1 MMSALERR
9 LVILYEY
16 PFNERIRTYLRLQQ
30 LFNRLGQLMAR
41 SEALDHHFALT
52 TLFEIIEVASRSE
65 LKSDVLKDL
74 ERQKQLYNGYRGNP
88 AISEKALDGLIAQ
101 LDEHF
106 ESLNQVTGKIGQS
119 LNDNDFLMALRS
131 RMVIPGGTCEFDLP
145 AYFAWQH
152 HDAASRARD
161 LGQWVA
167 PFGPLAQSI
176 QLLLQMLRESG
187 SSQKVMAASGQ
198 LQQNLP
204 QGRTFQLL
212 RLKIDPAL
220 GITPEIS
227 CNRLLVVI
235 RLMQQQSD
243 GKLVATTEDVP
254 FEMSLCA

>member
-1 MMSALERR
+1 M
-9 LVILYEY
+9 
-16 PFNERIRTYLRLQQ
+16 
-30 LFNRLGQLMAR
+30 
-41 SEALDHHFALT
+41 
-52 TLFEIIEVASRSE
+52 
-65 LKSDVLKDL
+65 
-74 ERQKQLYNGYRGNP
+74 
-88 AISEKALDGLIAQ
+88 DGLIAQ

-106 ESLNQVTGKIGQS
+106 EALNQISGKIGQS

-167 PFGPLAQSI
+167 PFGPLAQAI

-235 RLMQQQSD
+235 RLMQQQGD